1 LATPTALLV
10 GTSMG
15 AERGLLIRGGDVLEQ
30 INYLDTIVFDK
41 TGTLTSGQPI
51 VSDCLEWHQASETF
65 KLQELPKSLL
75 HIAASLEATTC
86 HPLAQAIIAAQDLPL
101 LEVTNSHT
109 EAGLGISG
117 IIDRQPVYLGNQG
130 WLEQAQI
137 ELPPGAILE
146 AENLATQGK
155 TVVFVA
161 IGGQFLGLI
170 AVTDPLRADA
180 ITTIQDLN
188 AMGFQTMILT
198 GDRLGAAIAIGKT
211 LGISDIQAGLLPQGK
226 VETIAHLQAQGKK
239 VAMVGDGINDAAA
252 LAQAEVGIALQGGTE
267 VAVETAGLVLMQD
280 KLTNVVQA
288 ITLARATFKK
298 IRQNLF
304 WAFAYN
310 ALAIPLAAG
319 FFLPWGINLS
329 PSAAGA
335 LMAFSSLSVVSN
347 SLLLRRNQGL

>member
-1 LATPTALLV
+1 
-10 GTSMG
+10 MG

-51 VSDCLEWHQASETF
+51 VSDCLEWHQPSGTLAP
-65 KLQELPKSLL
+65 QELPQTLL
-75 HIAASLEATTC
+75 QIAASLEATTC

-109 EAGLGISG
+109 EAGLGVSG
-117 IIDRQPVYLGNQG
+117 IINDQPVYLGNQV

-137 ELPPGAILE
+137 ELPPGAILA

-161 IGGQFLGLI
+161 GGGQFRGLI
-170 AVTDPLRADA
+170 AVTDPLRTDA
-180 ITTIQDLN
+180 ITTIQDLT

-226 VETIAHLQAQGKK
+226 AEAIAHLQAQGKK

-267 VAVETAGLVLMQD
+267 VAVETAGLVLMHN

-310 ALAIPLAAG
+310 TLAIPLAAG
-319 FFLPWGINLS
+319 FLLPWGINLS

-335 LMAFSSLSVVSN
+335 LMAFSSLSVVTN
-347 SLLLRRNQGL
+347 SLLLRRNQAL